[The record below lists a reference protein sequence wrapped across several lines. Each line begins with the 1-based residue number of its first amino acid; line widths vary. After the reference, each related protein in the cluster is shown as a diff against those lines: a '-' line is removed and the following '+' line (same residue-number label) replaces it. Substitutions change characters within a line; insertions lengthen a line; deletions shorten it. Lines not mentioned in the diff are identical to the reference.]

1 MNDKVTTAAVGAGGV
16 AIGSIF
22 PLFLFDK
29 FGVADLIQKASQS
42 AESATIFAL
51 TIFAMVAMLVVGI
64 GAVMGKIDVATNR
77 SATILLSVFPGV
89 FIIGFVFFIGLAIF
103 NPQVDVAVEVPATST
118 TGAFL
123 KSLNMQAYVNDHVAR
138 SQSPGATAFTVIS
151 PNTSAVC
158 RGGSAANSLEFGLVG
173 FERVEK
179 DYGTLHDLRDLAASQ
194 CFTKSAMD
202 LICANPQLS
211 GGAVCGA
218 YFKKQ
223 NAPLT
228 TLNGG

>member
-1 MNDKVTTAAVGAGGV
+1 MNDKATTAAVGAGGV
-16 AIGSIF
+16 AVGAIF
-22 PLFLFDK
+22 PLFLFDQ
-29 FGVADLIQKASQS
+29 FGVTALIQKASQS

-51 TIFAMVAMLVVGI
+51 TIFAMVAMLIVGI
-64 GAVMGKIDVATNR
+64 GAVMAKIDVATNR

-89 FIIGFVFFIGLAIF
+89 FIIGFVFFIVLAVL
-103 NPQVDVAVEVPATST
+103 NPQVDVPVEVPSTST

-123 KSLNMQAYVNDHVAR
+123 KSLNIKAYVDDHVSHR
-138 SQSPGATAFTVIS
+138 GGADPFVVIS
-151 PNTSAVC
+151 ADTSAVC
-158 RGGSAANSLEFGLVG
+158 RGGSAGNSIEFGLVG

-179 DYGTLHDLRDLAASQ
+179 DYGTLRDLQDLAGSQ
-194 CFTKSAMD
+194 CFTKGAMD
-202 LICANPQLS
+202 LICANPQFS

-228 TLNGG
+228 GGDGG